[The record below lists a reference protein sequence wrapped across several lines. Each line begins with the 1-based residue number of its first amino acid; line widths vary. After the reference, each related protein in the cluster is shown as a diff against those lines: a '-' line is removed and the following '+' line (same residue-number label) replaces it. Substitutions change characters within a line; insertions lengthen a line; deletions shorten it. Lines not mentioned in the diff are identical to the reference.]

1 LDVQILDYFCWAIPK
16 QLLMG
21 FRKFITSRD
30 FFRHLGLIALVFA
43 IVVYAT
49 FLSLKYY
56 THHGQSISVPDLSGM
71 DESEVDKAVGNLHL
85 RYAISDSVYIAD
97 AIPGTVID
105 QHPDP
110 GYRVKSRRKV
120 FVTLAAFE
128 PEKVNVPSVTD
139 VSLRE
144 AISRLQNAGLALG
157 MVEYR
162 PSEFPNLVLDQL
174 YLGTKI
180 HSDTVLPKGSAIDL
194 IVGRGG
200 GMERTGIPDL
210 FGLSIGEA
218 RKLLFAHNLDM
229 GALVFDDSF
238 IGNEDTTGARV
249 YRQSPKA
256 IEGLMITQG
265 TMVDVCVSKYEELF
279 VVEVKD
285 TITDEADAA
294 GGL

>member
-1 LDVQILDYFCWAIPK
+1 
-16 QLLMG
+16 MG

-139 VSLRE
+139 VSFRE
-144 AISRLQNAGLALG
+144 AIALQKAGLAWG
-157 MVEYR
+157 CEYVLL
-162 PSEFPNLVLDQL
+162 SSNLFSNSFIW
-174 YLGTKI
+174 GTKI
-180 HSDTVLPKGSAIDL
+180 HATAVLQGSAIDL
-194 IVGRGG
+194 IVGGAGDGAYRHRLSDFSMRARNYFFAQPRYGG
-200 GMERTGIPDL
+200 
-210 FGLSIGEA
+210 
-218 RKLLFAHNLDM
+218 
-229 GALVFDDSF
+229 LVFVF
-238 IGNEDTTGARV
+238 ILLAETTG
-249 YRQSPKA
+249 
-256 IEGLMITQG
+256 EGLTAIAQ
-265 TMVDVCVSKYEELF
+265 SN
-279 VVEVKD
+279 
-285 TITDEADAA
+285 
-294 GGL
+294 